1 MQVAQRGDRHAT
13 AGLLEE
19 ESMIQLQ
26 LQEARRSLQMARDAA
41 EALRL
46 ALGAQKLDDDMP
58 EVMEHQ
64 RLAAQETELVRALE
78 STRDRRAAI
87 CEGRVASALKI
98 IEEHDRRFAKYI
110 ARGPEDEWQDHG
122 NWLTYHVPNRA
133 MRQLSVNSQG
143 PAEIECQPDPFTS
156 KPLAKDIEMALA
168 GHIAQPCEGPGA
180 GAKRE
185 CDNNAPGSP
194 KKRLAFA
201 PPGTAEGK
209 NPLELSSAPHAPLI
223 CPLSGGSAG
232 AGPSG
237 AWSAREAAAGG
248 PTPVVPQ
255 PQMAQAPGDS
265 CPICMQVVPRGQALS
280 ASGGRA
286 IAEPMAPRPRIAK
299 CDFID
304 AHEVHSPAPPRYT
317 RIFIVKT
324 DGVHLDLP

>member
-209 NPLELSSAPHAPLI
+209 NPLELSSAPHAPLFRSVGRQ
-223 CPLSGGSAG
+223 CWGGAVRRMERTRGGCRRPYASSPPASNGSSAGRFVPDLHAGRSARTGPVCQRGPRDRGANGSA
-232 AGPSG
+232 
-237 AWSAREAAAGG
+237 
-248 PTPVVPQ
+248 
-255 PQMAQAPGDS
+255 
-265 CPICMQVVPRGQALS
+265 
-280 ASGGRA
+280 
-286 IAEPMAPRPRIAK
+286 
-299 CDFID
+299 
-304 AHEVHSPAPPRYT
+304 SPHCKMR
-317 RIFIVKT
+317 F
-324 DGVHLDLP
+324 H